1 MGSNW
6 LTSALTAFKTWVAGN
21 SGDPD
26 VALAQY
32 QFIQRQTPFL
42 YMMSLAGG
50 WGLSVTHWSVA
61 PIALTLVV
69 PLLVTAFA
77 VQRIVTVR
85 RRQKETPS
93 HTEILAWQKQAKVL
107 AVVSPAIFS
116 IWVLSLF
123 PYGGPYLQ
131 VQVVFTIAVANLV
144 LLFCLIHF
152 RAVALINAF
161 CANTLYFIYF
171 AIAGEHVFT
180 YFALYGIAAS
190 MGAFF
195 ILNNH
200 YRGFIK
206 LIRTGRDLKRHSEE
220 LEHKQDETQK
230 LSDLNYYIA
239 NHDHMTGLPNRRCF
253 LLELDQSFRSA
264 RQSGEPLSLCV
275 FDLGGLRAI
284 NNIYGLNTG
293 DQILLEVVRR
303 LKSKLAPQMFVA
315 RIAGDEFAL
324 LAVGD
329 EAAFSDVSSFF
340 DELFA
345 ESCQLP
351 EASMKLNYAA
361 GIAHLDESV
370 LSPTDLLEHAV
381 YVLQEAKLNRNEPV
395 AVFGP
400 RHSEQMLSHARVT
413 QALQSAD
420 IEAELSVAFQPIVDV
435 AHNRITGVECLA
447 RWNSPLLGNVPPG
460 EFIPI
465 AERCGVI
472 NRLTLVLLRKALEAA
487 RHWPADLKLSFNLSA
502 SNLSS
507 RGFVQEIL
515 DLLESFG
522 FEPGRLHCEV
532 TETSVMW
539 DFKEASRAI
548 LALKETGIRL
558 SLDDFGTGYSSLSHV
573 HKLPLDCIKVD
584 RSFVHGIRPETAGYG
599 IVKSLLALSRDM
611 GIACVVEG
619 VETEEE
625 LSVLKSLGTS
635 EVQGY
640 LFSRPL
646 SEADLG
652 RLFATGMTLSSGTMQ
667 SDDPPV
673 ALEAAQA
680 G

>member
-6 LTSALTAFKTWVAGN
+6 LTSALTAFKTWVAGD

-93 HTEILAWQKQAKVL
+93 HAEILAWQKQAKVL

-152 RAVALINAF
+152 RAVAHINAF
-161 CANTLYFIYF
+161 CANTLYFMYF

-239 NHDHMTGLPNRRCF
+239 NHDHMTGLPNRR
-253 LLELDQSFRSA
+253 
-264 RQSGEPLSLCV
+264 
-275 FDLGGLRAI
+275 
-284 NNIYGLNTG
+284 
-293 DQILLEVVRR
+293 
-303 LKSKLAPQMFVA
+303 
-315 RIAGDEFAL
+315 
-324 LAVGD
+324 
-329 EAAFSDVSSFF
+329 
-340 DELFA
+340 
-345 ESCQLP
+345 
-351 EASMKLNYAA
+351 
-361 GIAHLDESV
+361 
-370 LSPTDLLEHAV
+370 
-381 YVLQEAKLNRNEPV
+381 
-395 AVFGP
+395 
-400 RHSEQMLSHARVT
+400 
-413 QALQSAD
+413 
-420 IEAELSVAFQPIVDV
+420 
-435 AHNRITGVECLA
+435 
-447 RWNSPLLGNVPPG
+447 
-460 EFIPI
+460 
-465 AERCGVI
+465 
-472 NRLTLVLLRKALEAA
+472 
-487 RHWPADLKLSFNLSA
+487 
-502 SNLSS
+502 
-507 RGFVQEIL
+507 
-515 DLLESFG
+515 
-522 FEPGRLHCEV
+522 
-532 TETSVMW
+532 
-539 DFKEASRAI
+539 
-548 LALKETGIRL
+548 
-558 SLDDFGTGYSSLSHV
+558 
-573 HKLPLDCIKVD
+573 
-584 RSFVHGIRPETAGYG
+584 
-599 IVKSLLALSRDM
+599 
-611 GIACVVEG
+611 
-619 VETEEE
+619 
-625 LSVLKSLGTS
+625 
-635 EVQGY
+635 
-640 LFSRPL
+640 
-646 SEADLG
+646 
-652 RLFATGMTLSSGTMQ
+652 
-667 SDDPPV
+667 
-673 ALEAAQA
+673 
-680 G
+680 